1 MDVQTITLLDFLEHG
16 TPGPENFSIT
26 SSSLDIET
34 VLEEGSIIVQVLT
47 ISADPY
53 LRMQIK
59 VVQKINRKHYINNI
73 FIF

>member
-1 MDVQTITLLDFLEHG
+1 LDFLEHG
-16 TPGPENFSIT
+16 TPGPEIFSIT

-59 VVQKINRKHYINNI
+59 VVQKINRRHYINNLLN
-73 FIF
+73 F